1 MEGRVSGYWYWLL
14 TLFVLQT
21 ILTIVFFLECWFSLL
36 VLLYSLLIS
45 CTFTLLS
52 AVSSVERAGGG
63 EQEYTFLEV
72 GAGGIWAGLGGA
84 IGEEAW
90 ILFHGSGLR
99 SPAWGEVQAGTT
111 LCGFAD
117 NIVCTHRCLYT
128 LNLYSW
134 VVGLLVSGGRVAEKS
149 ARTGGGFVRV
159 NRACI
164 HTVHTLLGP
173 LWSSPRKLS

>member
-1 MEGRVSGYWYWLL
+1 MRSATVMQGFFRNKENMEGRVSGYWYWLL

-63 EQEYTFLEV
+63 EQEYTF
-72 GAGGIWAGLGGA
+72 GIWAGLGGA

-90 ILFHGSGLR
+90 ILFYGSGLR
-99 SPAWGEVQAGTT
+99 PPAWGEVQAGTT
-111 LCGFAD
+111 LFGFVDNTLNWYFAWALMELTK
-117 NIVCTHRCLYT
+117 NIVIAGSEVFLFGDWSICNT
-128 LNLYSW
+128 
-134 VVGLLVSGGRVAEKS
+134 SGH
-149 ARTGGGFVRV
+149 VR
-159 NRACI
+159 R
-164 HTVHTLLGP
+164 P
-173 LWSSPRKLS
+173 